1 MRAGLWECPA
11 GTSGRS
17 CAEELAAGIAVEPV
31 FPSGHLMNGFLLP
44 PPNNKV
50 F

>member
-17 CAEELAAGIAVEPV
+17 CAEELAAGIAVELV
-31 FPSGHLMNGFLLP
+31 FSIGAPDEWISAP
-44 PPNNKV
+44 PTKQ
-50 F
+50 